1 MKKKVLCFM
10 SALLMVF
17 GALSTLVWAE
27 VSETRDLSGIVTW
40 EDEDS
45 KDRPEKVTVYIME
58 EDKIIAEAKASAE
71 NDWVWTVKDL
81 PVFSENG
88 EEIVY
93 SVRCEGIDHYMTKI
107 IAPEAPFVAVD
118 ELQKVPNCNFTSF
131 SLNGAD
137 LVIAKLTKAK
147 GYLVWTK
154 DNLSKTEKEE
164 LLTYVADFLHLKEK
178 KDILFLSQIDAVYTD
193 GNRTATFGEDEITFS
208 KENVWSMFWYGDVS
222 VKGYVIKNTLNTEE
236 ETEPPEETEPSED
249 PKEEIP
255 KDPDED
261 KPSEEQKPHHKPNT
275 DKNPIILNG
284 KTEKEKNPSTG
295 APVLNVST
303 VLLLTGAA
311 IVLAYKMRK

>member
-17 GALSTLVWAE
+17 GALSMPVWAE

-88 EEIVY
+88 EKNVY
-93 SVRCEGIDHYMTKI
+93 SVWCEGTDHYTTEI
-107 IAPEAPFVAVD
+107 IAPEAPFVVVD

-131 SLNGAD
+131 SLNGAN

-222 VKGYVIKNTLNTEE
+222 VKGYVIKNTLNAEE
-236 ETEPPEETEPSED
+236 ENDPSEKTEPGED
-249 PKEEIP
+249 SKEEIP
-255 KDPDED
+255 EDPSED

-311 IVLAYKMRK
+311 IVLAYNMRK